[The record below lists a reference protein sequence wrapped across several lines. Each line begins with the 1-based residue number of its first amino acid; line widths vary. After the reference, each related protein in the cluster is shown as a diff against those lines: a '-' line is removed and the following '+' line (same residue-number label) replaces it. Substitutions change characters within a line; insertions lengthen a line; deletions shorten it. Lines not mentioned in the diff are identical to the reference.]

1 MPFCPF
7 LPSNGE
13 SYRMNRPSLHIPI
26 TTGTKLV
33 YLLLL
38 LLCISCAK
46 EKDRSQ
52 AIVQVS
58 TIDALMQGVY
68 DGTTPLSVLS
78 AYGDFGIG
86 TFQALDGEMVF
97 LDGSFYQIKADGK
110 IHIPDQNVRTPFATV
125 TFFRPEMNYDVK
137 AWSFTDFKSAVDT
150 LMISANLFYA
160 IKLHGTF
167 SRIKTRSV
175 PAQQKPYPPLSEIAA
190 TQPEFEAQTVTG
202 ILNGFYCPPFVT
214 GINVPGYHMHFL
226 SDDRNFGGHVLEFE
240 MEEGTLWLDQVND
253 FRMLLPQ
260 EGDFL
265 DTDLTND
272 LTDDLEEVEGG

>member
-1 MPFCPF
+1 MLFWPL

-13 SYRMNRPSLHIPI
+13 FHRMNRPSFHVPVI
-26 TTGTKLV
+26 TGTKFV
-33 YLLLL
+33 YLFLL

-46 EKDRSQ
+46 EKDHSQ

-68 DGTTPLSVLS
+68 DGTTSLSALS

-86 TFQALDGEMVF
+86 TFHALDGEMIC
-97 LDGSFYQIKADGK
+97 LDGVFYQIKADGK
-110 IHIPDQNVRTPFATV
+110 IYKPEQKVRTPFATV
-125 TFFRPEMNYDVK
+125 TFFHPEVSYRIK
-137 AWSFTDFKSAVDT
+137 EWSYADFKTAVDT

-160 IKLHGTF
+160 IRLHGTF

-175 PAQQKPYPPLSEIAA
+175 PAQQKPYPPLSEVAA

-202 ILNGFYCPPFVT
+202 TLNGFYCPPFVT

-226 SDDRNFGGHVLEFE
+226 SDDQTFGGHVLEFE
-240 MEEGTLWLDQVND
+240 MTEGTLWLDQVND

-265 DTDLTND
+265 DTDLTDD